1 MANSTKQKPTVIVSL
16 LNPKGGVG
24 KSTLAVNLA
33 RGLQMAGADV
43 VAVDTD
49 PQGSLQDWADIR
61 DDETYE
67 QALQSLSGKTAS
79 QRPPMPSVSRVNVR
93 KGKKE
98 LRNELKRLDGRVDFI
113 VVDGLA
119 KTDRTLGNAAA
130 MSDITIVPMSVSGP
144 DLLATA
150 GFMSTLDEVRSDLK
164 RKYGYEPEIW
174 GVTNRVR
181 HNLRELNHI
190 SDAYERLGLPELMIR
205 GGKEPKPLQIAQR
218 TAYHRS
224 FMDGLTVFEGWFN
237 FDGDHEYDPKAITE
251 MLLLTQEVVRISRE
265 SGFHGCQFVKT
276 NAITQRGKKKELDET
291 ILPTT
296 DSAAA

>member
-1 MANSTKQKPTVIVSL
+1 
-16 LNPKGGVG
+16 
-24 KSTLAVNLA
+24 
-33 RGLQMAGADV
+33 
-43 VAVDTD
+43 
-49 PQGSLQDWADIR
+49 
-61 DDETYE
+61 
-67 QALQSLSGKTAS
+67 
-79 QRPPMPSVSRVNVR
+79 
-93 KGKKE
+93 
-98 LRNELKRLDGRVDFI
+98 
-113 VVDGLA
+113 VDGLA